1 MDAEHVKNTTLLI
14 QRLRRGADD
23 KFISLMRTFALGS
36 AAVCLAIL
44 TQILQVGATDIAL
57 LISVGACAIAM
68 PLWVFYALSLESYLG
83 LGPAS
88 LPHFDWIQN
97 LSINKWVNGVG
108 LIAVLIAIAGVF
120 FHLSPVCFWLFA
132 AATLVAIVLFA
143 NYFASVAVWWFGTG
157 PGSTERSDEPKERS

>member
-57 LISVGACAIAM
+57 LISVGACADCNA
-68 PLWVFYALSLESYLG
+68 A
-83 LGPAS
+83 
-88 LPHFDWIQN
+88 
-97 LSINKWVNGVG
+97 VG
-108 LIAVLIAIAGVF
+108 FLRA
-120 FHLSPVCFWLFA
+120 
-132 AATLVAIVLFA
+132 
-143 NYFASVAVWWFGTG
+143 
-157 PGSTERSDEPKERS
+157 

>member
-1 MDAEHVKNTTLLI
+1 
-14 QRLRRGADD
+14 
-23 KFISLMRTFALGS
+23 
-36 AAVCLAIL
+36 
-44 TQILQVGATDIAL
+44 
-57 LISVGACAIAM
+57 M

-132 AATLVAIVLFA
+132 AATLVAMS
-143 NYFASVAVWWFGTG
+143 SVRQLLRQRCGLVVWNWSRF
-157 PGSTERSDEPKERS
+157 D